1 MRTEK
6 VAFVTMLQELIATQ
20 TSIQLQATRKHV
32 AFMSGKTVEGPV
44 GEIQSF
50 IEAFQSDAE
59 LNSTLH
65 ISKEVQRSCES
76 AITKIHYHTSDKEE
90 DKEDE
95 STSASSNA
103 DPSEMADFIDQEY
116 SASESS
122 HADSLK
128 HVRLHGR
135 RRVMT
140 IRRVLCR
147 IGLDKDAE

>member
-1 MRTEK
+1 MRK
-6 VAFVTMLQELIATQ
+6 
-20 TSIQLQATRKHV
+20 
-32 AFMSGKTVEGPV
+32 KTVKGPV
-44 GEIQSF
+44 GELQTF
-50 IEAFQSDAE
+50 IEALQSDAE

-65 ISKEVQRSCES
+65 TSKEVQRSCES

-90 DKEDE
+90 DEEDE

-103 DPSEMADFIDQEY
+103 DPSEMADFIDHEY
-116 SASESS
+116 SASECS
-122 HADSLK
+122 HADSSK